1 LFIEEFGHP
10 MLRRRHFPFKIGE
23 VERDQ
28 WMLCMNKA
36 LAEVPM
42 PQALRANLR
51 ESLQQ
56 LATHMINQPPV

>member
-1 LFIEEFGHP
+1 
-10 MLRRRHFPFKIGE
+10 
-23 VERDQ
+23 
-28 WMLCMNKA
+28 MNKA

-56 LATHMINQPPV
+56 LATHMINQPPA